1 MEKTANELA
10 TLLREL
16 ADACE
21 KAAKGDKAAR
31 KLLADHTD
39 SRWFG
44 LVVGAGKVQ
53 ELQGEEN

>member
-1 MEKTANELA
+1 MEATAKELA

-21 KAAKGDKAAR
+21 AAAKGDKAAKR
-31 KLLADHTD
+31 LLEAHTD

-53 ELQGEEN
+53 ELTADEN